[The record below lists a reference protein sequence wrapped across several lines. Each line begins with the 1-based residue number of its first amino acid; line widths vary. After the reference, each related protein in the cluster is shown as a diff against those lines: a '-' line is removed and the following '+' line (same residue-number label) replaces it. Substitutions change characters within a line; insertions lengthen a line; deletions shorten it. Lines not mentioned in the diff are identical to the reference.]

1 MNSHWFK
8 VFLGAF
14 FEVFWVVGLSHAYN
28 WITWAGTAVAIFLS
42 FFFLVLAA
50 QKLPVGTVYAV
61 FAGLGTAGTVVVD
74 IVFFNEP
81 FMILKVVLISLLL
94 LGIIGL
100 KYVTEEGS
108 DA

>member
-1 MNSHWFK
+1 MNNHWFK

-14 FEVFWVVGLSHAYN
+14 FEVFWVIGLSHAYN
-28 WITWAGTAVAIFLS
+28 WITWAGTVIAIFLS

-74 IVFFNEP
+74 IIFFNEP
-81 FMILKVVLISLLL
+81 FMILKVLLIGLLIS
-94 LGIIGL
+94 GIIGL